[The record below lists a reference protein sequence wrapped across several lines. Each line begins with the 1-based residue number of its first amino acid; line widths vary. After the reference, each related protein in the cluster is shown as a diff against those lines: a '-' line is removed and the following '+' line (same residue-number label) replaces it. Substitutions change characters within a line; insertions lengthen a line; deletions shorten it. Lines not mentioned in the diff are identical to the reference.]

1 MQVAATG
8 ALSVGGCDW
17 LTKHSQEELPHVQ
30 GQRPKL
36 GGPHA
41 QRAVAKRSYP
51 TSEVGVAAESARL
64 QRRRNGREKLP
75 RAGGQGQR
83 PGGTTLHPKNG
94 GAVATRAQEGLE
106 ELCHMEGQ
114 EGWR

>member
-1 MQVAATG
+1 MSNVRG
-8 ALSVGGCDW
+8 RSWEDPMP
-17 LTKHSQEELPHVQ
+17 K
-30 GQRPKL
+30 GQWPKGVTPRP
-36 GGPHA
+36 
-41 QRAVAKRSYP
+41 RS
-51 TSEVGVAAESARL
+51 GVAAESARL